1 VLALRWDDPDPPPR
15 WGVVIGEIVHD
26 LRSALDHLVWQM
38 VLANNGQPQAGRRG
52 CPGHSF
58 PVWTDGPAAGS
69 TFAAVVTRAKTGKL
83 RDVHPDHVAAVEYF
97 QPYLR
102 NLQPGSPPDEQP
114 FAILDELWNRDKH
127 RLLLAAF
134 VSPTE
139 TPDVGLREITPNHD
153 ADRLVDSG
161 VLWGKPLRDG
171 SVFAWIQIEPRGPNP
186 DFSANLDFPASAE
199 IEGTGLDLQDA
210 LNLCGR
216 AVSSVIETAAGI
228 PPF

>member
-1 VLALRWDDPDPPPR
+1 VTCIPTTSRPSSTSSPISATCNR
-15 WGVVIGEIVHD
+15 GV
-26 LRSALDHLVWQM
+26 RPTNS
-38 VLANNGQPQAGRRG
+38 PSR
-52 CPGHSF
+52 F
-58 PVWTDGPAAGS
+58 WTSCG
-69 TFAAVVTRAKTGKL
+69 TET
-83 RDVHPDHVAAVEYF
+83 
-97 QPYLR
+97 
-102 NLQPGSPPDEQP
+102 
-114 FAILDELWNRDKH
+114 KH